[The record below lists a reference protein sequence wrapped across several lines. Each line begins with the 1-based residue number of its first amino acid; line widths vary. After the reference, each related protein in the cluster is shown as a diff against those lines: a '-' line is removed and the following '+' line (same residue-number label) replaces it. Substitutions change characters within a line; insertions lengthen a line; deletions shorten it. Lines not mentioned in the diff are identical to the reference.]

1 VRFTPVMFG
10 GPSLQSRTLVPLI
23 VACALLMQNLDSTAI
38 NTALPAMAEALHE
51 PIIRLHLAITS
62 YMLALA
68 AFLPISGWVADKYG
82 ARRIFRLA
90 IAIFS
95 IASAL
100 CGLSHGFNELILSR
114 VLQGLGG
121 AMMVPVGR
129 LILVRS
135 VSKAELVGAMALM
148 GMPALIGPI
157 SGPLLGGFIT
167 TYWSWRWIFWIN
179 VPIGVLGI
187 ALVTIFIENVRET
200 DVKKFDFIGF
210 VLSSFGLAG
219 ALYGLDA
226 TITQN
231 RPDALGIGIMI
242 VGLAFCFIYVA
253 HANRSDNPILDLTL
267 FKLRT
272 FRVSVTGGSVFRI
285 GVGAVPFLL
294 PLLMQ
299 EGFGYTP
306 FQSGLVT
313 FVSAAGSFGMRAI
326 ARRVLKA
333 FGFKSVLIWNTLT
346 SCALIVAC
354 AWFRP
359 DTPKLVMMAVIFFGG
374 VFRSLQFT
382 SISAI
387 AFAEVDTPLMSHATS
402 FSQMAQR
409 LSQSVGVAMSAFILH
424 YMSVDGKVTVTAF
437 SYAFVIV
444 GILSATSF
452 ISFLGL
458 DPDAGAALAGRKSG
472 EQKLAA
478 L

>member
-1 VRFTPVMFG
+1 MQR
-10 GPSLQSRTLVPLI
+10 RTLVPLI

-38 NTALPAMAEALHE
+38 NTALPAIASALRE
-51 PIIRLHLAITS
+51 PPLRLHLAITS

-100 CGLSHGFNELILSR
+100 CGVSHSFDQLILSR
-114 VLQGLGG
+114 ILQGLGG

-135 VSKAELVGAMALM
+135 VPKTELVAAMALM
-148 GMPALIGPI
+148 GMPSMIGPI

-167 TYWSWRWIFWIN
+167 TYASWRWIFWIN
-179 VPIGVLGI
+179 VPIGVVGVI
-187 ALVTIFIENVRET
+187 LVTLFIENVREA
-200 DVKKFDFIGF
+200 DVKRFDFIGF

-219 ALYGLDA
+219 TLYGLDA
-226 TITQN
+226 TISQN
-231 RPDALGIGIMI
+231 HPDPIGIGCLV
-242 VGLAFCFIYVA
+242 VGLAFCALYVA
-253 HANRSDNPILDLTL
+253 HALHSDNPILDLTL
-267 FKLRT
+267 FKLKT
-272 FRVSVTGGSVFRI
+272 FRSSVTGGSVFRI

-306 FQSGLVT
+306 FQSGLIT
-313 FVSAAGSFGMRAI
+313 FVSAAGSFGMRTV
-326 ARRVLKA
+326 ARRVLMT
-333 FGFKSVLIWNTLT
+333 FGFRPVLIWNTLT
-346 SCALIVAC
+346 SCAFIIAC

-359 DTPKLVMMAVIFFGG
+359 DTPRLVMMFVIFFGG

-382 SISAI
+382 SINAI
-387 AFAEVDTPLMSHATS
+387 AFDEVDAPLMSHATS

-409 LSQSVGVAMSAFILH
+409 LSMSLGVAISAFILH
-424 YMSVDGKVTVTAF
+424 HVSGGPNVTLTAF

-444 GILSATSF
+444 GIVSATSMF
-452 ISFLGL
+452 SFWRL
-458 DPDAGAALAGRKSG
+458 DRNAGAAMSGRISSDR
-472 EQKLAA
+472 KLAA